1 MRNQLYSLSNNGFQQ
16 IPQAP
21 ELAIGTKVRLN
32 LTGCDCFGA
41 IISTD
46 KHNYN
51 IVKLDEYHAGFSQTD
66 KHHIQPLSKKFGIG
80 IYYVDCLEIV
90 SPEIIA
96 EFVQKAHAADAR
108 KLEEK
113 RIKKEADEK
122 EILELPALYPHLKP
136 IKEDYKAAKKNL
148 IAELKANFKGEKF
161 SVKVDRYAVQIS
173 TALSREEVKK
183 VTNKFVDSV
192 SSYCGDFRDSNESNF
207 NKVFGGFNYIFIN

>member
-1 MRNQLYSLSNNGFQQ
+1 MRNQLYSLSKNGFQQ

-21 ELAIGTKVRLN
+21 ELAIGTKVKLN
-32 LTGCDCFGA
+32 LTGCNCFGA
-41 IISTD
+41 IISAD

-51 IVKLDEYHAGFSQTD
+51 IVKLDDYHAGFSQTD
-66 KHHIQPLSKKFGIG
+66 KRYIQPLSKKFGIG

-136 IKEDYKAAKKNL
+136 IKEDHKAAKKNL

-161 SVKVDRYAVQIS
+161 SVRVDRYAVRIS
-173 TALSREEVKK
+173 TALPREEVKK
-183 VTNKFVDSV
+183 VTNKFEDSV
-192 SSYCGDFRDSNESNF
+192 SSYCGDFRDLNQSNF